1 MLLTEYLSELVKII
15 DNYSKTNLIIS
26 SEIKNDF
33 RTEQIG
39 IIRGNLVFADQSIL
53 YFTEYLD
60 LRYRVEKLSFSYH
73 YQKKTGTL
81 IFRYDNA
88 RHRPKL
94 AFENH
99 KHVADGKITEAG
111 IPALTDVF
119 DEVMDYLL

>member
-1 MLLTEYLSELVKII
+1 MVKII
-15 DNYSKTNLIIS
+15 DEYSKTNLIIS

-33 RTEQIG
+33 RTDRIG

-60 LRYRVEKLSFSYH
+60 LRYRIEKLSFSYH
-73 YQKKTGTL
+73 YQKKAGSL

-88 RHRPKL
+88 RHKPKL

-99 KHVADGKITEAG
+99 KHTADGKITEAG
-111 IPALTDVF
+111 IPSLTDVLE
-119 DEVMDYLL
+119 EVMDYLL

>member
-15 DNYSKTNLIIS
+15 DEYSKTNLILS

-60 LRYRVEKLSFSYH
+60 LRYRIEKLSCSYH
-73 YQKKTGTL
+73 YQKKAGTL

-99 KHVADGKITEAG
+99 KHLADGKITEAS
-111 IPALTDVF
+111 IPALTDVL

>member
-1 MLLTEYLSELVKII
+1 MLLTEYLSALVKII

>member
-1 MLLTEYLSELVKII
+1 MLLSEYLSELVQVI
-15 DNYSKTNLIIS
+15 DEYAKTSLIIS

-33 RTEQIG
+33 RTDQIG

-60 LRYRVEKLSFSYH
+60 LRYRTEKLSFSYH
-73 YQKKTGTL
+73 YQKKAGTL

-99 KHVADGKITEAG
+99 KHLINGKIIAASVPE
-111 IPALTDVF
+111 LTDVLE
-119 DEVMDYLL
+119 EVMGHLL

>member
-1 MLLTEYLSELVKII
+1 MLLTEYLSELVHVI
-15 DNYSKTNLIIS
+15 DEYSKTNLIIS

-33 RTEQIG
+33 RTDRIG

-73 YQKKTGTL
+73 YQKKTGAL

-94 AFENH
+94 AFESH
-99 KHVADGKITEAG
+99 KHTAEEKITEAS
-111 IPALTDVF
+111 IPALTDIL